1 MYIKLKK
8 YDKVKIIQVRLEL
21 QRNNINFNDER
32 VSKNNI
38 WKL

>member
-8 YDKVKIIQVRLEL
+8 YDKVKIIQVRQEL

>member
-8 YDKVKIIQVRLEL
+8 YDKVKIIQVRQEL
-21 QRNNINFNDER
+21 QRNNINFNDQR